1 MAPDLSMILPRVLI
15 VSRRTVRKNKF
26 VDFVGEYHLDLI
38 VSYGAVPVIAPRV
51 SGVHMLLESFQPIH
65 GVLLCEGEDID
76 PSLYDSD
83 ELSQEEV
90 EEIKKLHSSDTT
102 IDREKDSIELAL
114 AKLCLE
120 RNIPYLGI
128 CRGSQV
134 LNVACGGTL
143 YQDLEKELSK
153 RYQMLSR
160 SDTPEM
166 SSLMLHPCLI
176 GESDMNPSGL
186 LKCLNTIEKELSK
199 DSNSSEMSTI
209 LKSCPSDIEKESS
222 ENYKNLFCSDSS
234 DMQPSTILKS
244 CPSDIEKELSNN
256 CSLEM
261 LSRSSS
267 LKSESQSQS
276 QSRSDIGKKY
286 EKVVHMN
293 YENYDGHRHVV
304 KIVENTPL
312 HKWFKESLEDNNDD
326 EKMEIWVNSYHH
338 QGVKRLAQRFVP
350 MAFAND
356 GLIEGFYDPDA
367 YNPEEGKFIM
377 GLQFHPERMRGQ
389 DNGDFDYPGCAMA
402 YQEFVKAVIAYAK
415 KLNGPGN
422 IPSRGIKFNHELESK
437 RRSIVKSFSIAKNM
451 YSSGLGRISEK
462 ESELAPGAEFLEANT
477 ALSVQQENRLKQMG
491 ATVRNASTYM
501 NRLKMNEEREKMAR
515 AILAKMS
522 IEQLSDMVSFYHKM
536 GQLCSEALDKKFN
549 DMELA

>member
-38 VSYGAVPVIAPRV
+38 VSYGAAPVIVPRV

-76 PSLYDSD
+76 PSLYDA
-83 ELSQEEV
+83 ELSGFSQEEL
-90 EEIKKLHSSDTT
+90 EEIKKLHASDTT

-153 RYQMLSR
+153 NDGQKL
-160 SDTPEM
+160 
-166 SSLMLHPCLI
+166 C
-176 GESDMNPSGL
+176 
-186 LKCLNTIEKELSK
+186 
-199 DSNSSEMSTI
+199 
-209 LKSCPSDIEKESS
+209 
-222 ENYKNLFCSDSS
+222 CSDSPDMLKHTCQIRGS
-234 DMQPSTILKS
+234 DTHQSTLLKS
-244 CPSDIEKELSNN
+244 S
-256 CSLEM
+256 
-261 LSRSSS
+261 
-267 LKSESQSQS
+267 
-276 QSRSDIGKKY
+276 SDIGQKF

-312 HKWFKESLEDNNDD
+312 HKWFKDSLGDDD

-338 QGVKRLAQRFVP
+338 QGVKKLAQRFVP

-389 DNGDFDYPGCAMA
+389 DSGDFDYPGCAMA
-402 YQEFVKAVIAYAK
+402 YQEFVKAVIAYEK
-415 KLNGPGN
+415 KLNGSGN
-422 IPSRGIKFNHELESK
+422 IPRGVKFNHELETK
-437 RRSIVKSFSIAKNM
+437 RKSIVRSFSIAKNM
-451 YSSGLGRISEK
+451 YSTGRGGISEK
-462 ESELAPGAEFLEANT
+462 ESELEAGAEFLEANT
-477 ALSVQQENRLKQMG
+477 ALSLQQENRLKQMG

-501 NRLKMNEEREKMAR
+501 NRLKMNEERERMAR
-515 AILAKMS
+515 AILGKMS
-522 IEQLSDMVSFYHKM
+522 IEQLSDMVGFYHKM
-536 GQLCSEALDKKFN
+536 GQLCSEALDKKFSE
-549 DMELA
+549 MELA

>member
-186 LKCLNTIEKELSK
+186 LECLNTIEKELSK

-209 LKSCPSDIEKESS
+209 LKSCPSDTEKESS
-222 ENYKNLFCSDSS
+222 ENYKDLFCSDSSEMS

-244 CPSDIEKELSNN
+244 CPSDIERELPNN

-267 LKSESQSQS
+267 LKSESQS

-415 KLNGPGN
+415 KLNGPRN

-549 DMELA
+549 DMK